1 MSASGRKRTRR
12 RMRVPP
18 RVLASTL
25 DPTKPLTKS
34 YEQLPMT
41 CFRLLV
47 GVRETGAYAAKLDPY
62 HSMTVLLEALLW
74 SVHKRLVDSQ
84 SMKC

>member
-1 MSASGRKRTRR
+1 M
-12 RMRVPP
+12 
-18 RVLASTL
+18 LASTL

-47 GVRETGAYAAKLDPY
+47 GVHETGAYAAKLDP
-62 HSMTVLLEALLW
+62 
-74 SVHKRLVDSQ
+74 
-84 SMKC
+84 